1 LRRTLQERGGDAER
15 KEAVDRIG
23 FDIRKRHLLAGAL
36 SLGLL
41 GLLAASPQLLGD
53 QVRNGL
59 EGIGDATPAWLWVTA
74 GCFVSSLVLMGTAWR
89 AALRTCGTDLDV
101 SDSAARYGVGCLVNS
116 LAPARLGT
124 AVRLALYA
132 RPLRGEGR
140 LWTVGGIGT
149 AIGAAH
155 TVWLGILVAIA
166 ASAGVVPLWPL
177 ALIGGLLVA
186 AAVAVYVA
194 RHSRPARRFAHV
206 LDAFRE
212 LGSSPR
218 SAATLLAWTGLA
230 MAARVAA
237 AASLAYAFG
246 LDQPLKIAVLVV
258 PAVEMAAFLPLTP
271 GNIGVASAAVAFALK
286 SQGVDSSV
294 ALSAGIAFNAVETL
308 SALAFGAGSA
318 LYLASGTSLLRR
330 RLATVAAAAGCMGLA
345 SAFGWTVLYPL
356 G

>member
-1 LRRTLQERGGDAER
+1 M
-15 KEAVDRIG
+15 DRIG

-36 SLGLL
+36 PLGLIAL
-41 GLLAASPQLLGD
+41 VAASPQLLGR
-53 QVRNGL
+53 QVHQGL
-59 EGIGDATPAWLWVTA
+59 EGIGNATPAWLWLAA
-74 GCFVSSLVLMGTAWR
+74 GGFVASLVLMGVAWR
-89 AALRTCGTDLDV
+89 AALRSCGAELDV

-116 LAPARLGT
+116 IAPAKLGT
-124 AVRLALYA
+124 ALRLALYA
-132 RPLRGEGR
+132 QPLQGEGR
-140 LWTVGGIGT
+140 LWTAGGVGT

-155 TVWLGILVAIA
+155 TVWLGILVAVA
-166 ASAGVVPLWPL
+166 ASAGVVPVWPL
-177 ALIGGLLVA
+177 ALLGGLLVA

-218 SAATLLAWTGLA
+218 GAATLLAWTGLA
-230 MAARVAA
+230 MVARVGA
-237 AASLAYAFG
+237 AASLAFAFG

-271 GNIGVASAAVAFALK
+271 GNIGVSSAAVAFALR
-286 SQGVDSSV
+286 SQGVESDL
-294 ALSAGIAFNAVETL
+294 ALSVGIAFNAVETL
-308 SALAFGAGSA
+308 SSLAFGAGAA